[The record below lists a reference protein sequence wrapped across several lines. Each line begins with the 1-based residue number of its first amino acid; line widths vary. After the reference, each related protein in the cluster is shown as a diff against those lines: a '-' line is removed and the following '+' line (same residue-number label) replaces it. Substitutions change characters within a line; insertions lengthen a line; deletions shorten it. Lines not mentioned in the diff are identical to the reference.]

1 MPHKLIIFKED
12 QEAQQYKNG
21 LMAILNDYKKQ
32 FSDKAIIPVRE
43 IDKLNEI
50 NEITWDLNYFPRL
63 WSKTNRRGATKI
75 ELNLTDSKYLGDEQ
89 SLYETIQNLLIE
101 KRSETIL
108 SKDKVLI
115 DTVIQKLETYQNEAN
130 LAYMSRIRKRTAQA
144 LIATLEE
151 IESKLDEEPKPFN
164 VNNKIPSEK
173 LTKLKNEVSELK
185 EDIHFLFISQE
196 INNDFSTF
204 TNTNQ
209 MFKWSKLVNDLRN
222 KLLTLEK
229 KYIKEYG
236 QPISKEFNS
245 LARQLSIITKR
256 ELDPIYTKPRELTT
270 GEKARQ
276 ILKGITTSIGAVC
289 AIGATIAAFIP
300 GGQPIALILGVI
312 SIVALFPMLDS
323 IYEVGKNMYYGRSP
337 TKGQTIELGIAIPL
351 LAGLMFGAHAL
362 APIVSAIAGSG
373 AAITQTVTKVG
384 VFIGSTFMNF
394 FGSTLNSLGAIGNWL
409 TFKKANEP
417 KDASKVKVLPLNA
430 GLNTLLNE
438 EKELTTKA
446 KIILQKES
454 VIEASKNH
462 SLGYLFLS
470 KKSHNGKVEVDNP
483 IEKLESEEI
492 RVDASSQPDNVEITF
507 LPSTAHLIHS
517 WKIGMFVDYPYL
529 SKIKKAVQDYKK
541 LNSNCPIEV
550 RLSALDEI
558 NTNIENCKTK
568 WGNAP
573 SENKTKISHLQAWVN
588 KEMETLKKVETE
600 KKVETD
606 KIYLVQK
613 PEK

>member
-12 QEAQQYKNG
+12 QDIAQQYKNG
-21 LMAILNDYKKQ
+21 LMAILNDYKDQ
-32 FSDKAIIPVRE
+32 FSKKAIIGTNE
-43 IDKLNEI
+43 IDKLNGI
-50 NEITWDLNYFPRL
+50 NEIAWDLNYFPHL

-75 ELNLTDSKYLGDEQ
+75 ELNFTDSRILGKKQ
-89 SLYETIQNLLIE
+89 SLYDTIRNLLIK
-101 KRSETIL
+101 KRSEAIL
-108 SKDKVLI
+108 SKDDQALI

-130 LAYMSRIRKRTAQA
+130 LAYMSRLRKKTAQT
-144 LIATLEE
+144 LFETLEH
-151 IESKLDEEPKPFN
+151 IENTLNSELKQHNDENTTPPKKF
-164 VNNKIPSEK
+164 I
-173 LTKLKNEVSELK
+173 KLKTDVSELK
-185 EDIHFLFISQE
+185 EDLHFLFISQE

-204 TNTNQ
+204 TNTDQ

-222 KLLTLEK
+222 ELLTLEK
-229 KYIKEYG
+229 NYRKEYN
-236 QPISKEFNS
+236 QHISVQFNS
-245 LARQLSIITKR
+245 LAHQLSIITKR
-256 ELDPIYTKPRELTT
+256 ELDPIYTKPRALTT

-300 GGQPIALILGVI
+300 GGQPAALILGVI

-362 APIVSAIAGSG
+362 APLVSAIAGSG

-438 EKELTTKA
+438 EKELATKA

-462 SLGYLFLS
+462 TLGYLFLS
-470 KKSHNGKVEVDNP
+470 KKQQNGKAEVDNS

-529 SKIKKAVQDYKK
+529 SKIKEAVQDYKK
-541 LNSNCPIEV
+541 LNSNCPIEE
-550 RLSALDEI
+550 RLRTLNKI
-558 NTNIENCKTK
+558 NANIDKCKKK
-568 WGNAP
+568 WGNVP
-573 SENKTKISHLQAWVN
+573 SENKTKISHLQDWVN
-588 KEMETLKKVETE
+588 QE
-600 KKVETD
+600 KQMLDEVKTD